1 MSTTSVET
9 PAAAERAGLPLTP
22 LLIANFTMM
31 AGNYAFVAIAAPLA
45 RMLHLQASHI
55 GAVIAVVGVV
65 WIATARRWGRAADIR
80 GRVPAMRTAIAG
92 FVACYLLLALYVWWA
107 LRDGAHGVPALALS
121 LAALFVTRAAMG
133 GCFAGLPVAAT
144 AWIADRTAPQRR
156 AATMARFGAA
166 GAIGMVIAPPLAGW
180 IGRYDLAATLAVFA
194 LLPLAGLPGL
204 GRLDDARP
212 REVRGAPPRLKI
224 NDARIRRPWLSAFAL
239 YSVIAIANSALG
251 FYVIDWL
258 HVEARHA
265 AVVVGY
271 ALGCAGLGL
280 IVMQSA
286 VARLPRIAPLQW
298 LRWGALASAAGFA
311 SVLLVEPT
319 QPMAV
324 CAGYLVA
331 AFGMGASFPAV
342 AALASAAVD
351 AREQGACAGTMSVA
365 QGLSM
370 IVAPLVGTALYD
382 WRPQAPFALIGV
394 LLLLVSCA
402 TWRGARRAAA
412 KR

>member
-31 AGNYAFVAIAAPLA
+31 AGNYAFVALAAPLA

-80 GRVPAMRTAIAG
+80 GRVPAMRT
-92 FVACYLLLALYVWWA
+92 
-107 LRDGAHGVPALALS
+107 
-121 LAALFVTRAAMG
+121 
-133 GCFAGLPVAAT
+133 
-144 AWIADRTAPQRR
+144 
-156 AATMARFGAA
+156 
-166 GAIGMVIAPPLAGW
+166 AIGMVIAPPLAGW

-212 REVRGAPPRLKI
+212 REVRGAPQRLKMT
-224 NDARIRRPWLSAFAL
+224 DARIRRPWLSAFAL

-258 HVEARHA
+258 HVDARHA

-298 LRWGALASAAGFA
+298 LRWGALASAA
-311 SVLLVEPT
+311 
-319 QPMAV
+319 
-324 CAGYLVA
+324 
-331 AFGMGASFPAV
+331 
-342 AALASAAVD
+342 VD
-351 AREQGACAGTMSVA
+351 AREQGACAGTMSAA

-394 LLLLVSCA
+394 LLLLLVTCA
-402 TWRGARRAAA
+402 TWRSARRAAA
-412 KR
+412 TQ

>member
-1 MSTTSVET
+1 MSTTSAET
-9 PAAAERAGLPLTP
+9 PAAAADRAGLPLMP
-22 LLIANFTMM
+22 LLVANFTMM

-55 GAVIAVVGVV
+55 GAAIAVVGVV
-65 WIATARRWGRAADIR
+65 WIATARRWGRAADVR
-80 GRVPAMRTAIAG
+80 GRVPVMRAAITG
-92 FVACYLLLALYVWWA
+92 FVAFYLLLACYVWWA
-107 LRDGAHGVPALALS
+107 LRDGAHAVPALALN
-121 LAALFVTRAAMG
+121 LAALFVARAAMG

-180 IGRYDLAATLAVFA
+180 IGRFDLAAMLAVFA
-194 LLPLAGLPGL
+194 LLPLMGLPGL

-212 REVRGAPPRLKI
+212 REVRGAPPQLRMT
-224 NDARIRRPWLSAFAL
+224 DARIRMPWLSAMAL

-251 FYVIDWL
+251 FYVIDQL
-258 HVEARHA
+258 RVDAQRA

-280 IVMQSA
+280 IAMQSA
-286 VARLPRIAPLQW
+286 VARLPRVAPLQW

-311 SVLLVEPT
+311 SVLLVEPA
-319 QPMAV
+319 QPMVV

-342 AALASAAVD
+342 SALASAAVD
-351 AREQGACAGTMSVA
+351 AREQGACAGTMSAA

-394 LLLLVSCA
+394 LLLLVFCA
-402 TWRGARRAAA
+402 TWRRAAA